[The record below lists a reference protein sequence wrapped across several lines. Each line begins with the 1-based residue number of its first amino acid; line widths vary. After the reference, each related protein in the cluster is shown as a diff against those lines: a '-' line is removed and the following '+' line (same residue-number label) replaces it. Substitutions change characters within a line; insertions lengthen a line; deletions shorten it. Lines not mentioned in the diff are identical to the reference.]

1 MFLSEVLEVTEKILL
16 VLYSVLEVIEKV
28 LEVSEHS
35 SNNN

>member
-28 LEVSEHS
+28 LEVSERS